1 MSFRLGSSQC
11 GPRLL
16 ARFARDSLYR
26 WEIYNPLLETLYSWN
41 AMSTTTA
48 TTPGGLESVPVVVI
62 VPSLKILLIVTVF
75 SSFLIPTTIAL
86 FVSSTPA
93 LRSRPTFI
101 LNVCAIAIGL
111 AQGVILIYLQVS
123 KIYILMTF

>member
-1 MSFRLGSSQC
+1 
-11 GPRLL
+11 
-16 ARFARDSLYR
+16 
-26 WEIYNPLLETLYSWN
+26 
-41 AMSTTTA
+41 MSTTTA
-48 TTPGGLESVPVVVI
+48 SIPGGLESVPVVAI